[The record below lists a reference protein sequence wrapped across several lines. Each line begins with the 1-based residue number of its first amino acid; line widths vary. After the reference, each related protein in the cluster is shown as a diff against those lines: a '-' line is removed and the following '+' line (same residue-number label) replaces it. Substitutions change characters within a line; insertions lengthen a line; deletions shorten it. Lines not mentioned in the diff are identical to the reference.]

1 MSRLRSLIRRPL
13 LAPQLR
19 SSSTTATTGIKTSDP
34 LRILFCGSDEFSAAS
49 LTALARE
56 HTRNPSLIHS
66 IDVVVRPPKP
76 TGRGYRVLREVPLQS
91 VAKSLSLPL
100 HALNTFT
107 GWTPPQPGYNLII
120 AVSFG
125 LFVPPRILRSATY
138 GGLNVHPSL
147 LPDLRGPAPLH
158 RALLAGRT
166 HAGVSLQTLSEKGFD
181 SGEVLAQTPPPGI
194 PIPPGADVPTLR
206 DLLADL
212 GAEMLVDGLRRGVHV
227 PPRQEVCWADGPREK
242 GDGELVHAPKITKRD
257 AEVRWG
263 SEGWSAEVLARRARV
278 LGDAL
283 WSRALARDGR
293 TRRAIFAGVEEVVPL
308 SARPAEVR
316 AFLQGDEAERD
327 AVVDRGLVRFVAW
340 RESAAEQGGAGGEE
354 EEEGHLRL
362 VPYFEDAGAGGA
374 VVVPFAGGGC
384 VRIRQVKLEGEQGVP
399 ASVGF
404 KRISFTAEELQ
415 KRLKEDPRFG
425 GGDSMLDFFGVDAI
439 GSGIMGLLDGL
450 HD

>member
-1 MSRLRSLIRRPL
+1 MSRLRSLLRRPL
-13 LAPQLR
+13 LTTQIR
-19 SSSTTATTGIKTSDP
+19 SNSTTTTPSTKTSDP
-34 LRILFCGSDEFSAAS
+34 LRILFCGSDEFSSAS

-56 HTRNPSLIHS
+56 HTRNPSLIRS

-107 GWTPPQPGYNLII
+107 GWTPPLPYNLII

-181 SGEVLAQTPPPGI
+181 SGEILAQTPPPGI

-227 PPRQEVCWADGPREK
+227 PPRQEVGWGDPPRDSE
-242 GDGELVHAPKITKRD
+242 GELVHAPKITKRD

-263 SEGWSAEVLARRARV
+263 SGGWSAEVVARRARV

-293 TRRAIFAGVEEVVPL
+293 TRRAIFAGVEEVPV
-308 SARPAEVR
+308 SARPKEVR
-316 AFLQGDEAERD
+316 AFLEGVEDERD

-340 RESAAEQGGAGGEE
+340 RESDSEQGGAAGEE
-354 EEEGHLRL
+354 EEGRLRL
-362 VPYFEDAGAGGA
+362 VPYFEDAGAGNA
-374 VVVPFAGGGC
+374 VVVPFSGGGC
-384 VRIRQVKLEGEQGVP
+384 VRIRQVKLEGEQSVL

-404 KRISFTAEELQ
+404 KRISYTAEELQ

-425 GGDSMLDFFGVDAI
+425 GGDSMLDFLGVDAI
-439 GSGIMGLLDGL
+439 GSSVMDLLDVL